1 MYYPLIQSTLIPTT
15 KYVSLVNRVKP
26 TMILQDLSI
35 GIPINIFSNIYTNL
49 HYGFDITSTEGI
61 LLQFLLGFYTYG
73 NDRLKDA
80 KEYENNKLTIYSDNK
95 IKLYERILK
104 NQNLYYFSLASS
116 VVSIFY
122 LLSDNPINYPF
133 LGLLFFSTYYKEYKP
148 ILGEFKPLFI
158 ATMWTITSVI
168 LPCVLFDNNYSI
180 LLEPSDY
187 LPCLLFIFSATNFAD
202 IFDLKEDKILGV
214 NTIPVKYGKYNTIL
228 LSFASVS
235 IASILLIENP
245 NFENRFWIN
254 TLIESQHIGLMFA
267 LYNSYTDLD

>member
-1 MYYPLIQSTLIPTT
+1 MYYPLIRSSLIPSTR
-15 KYVSLVNRVKP
+15 YVTSLNQVKP
-26 TMILQDLSI
+26 KMILQDLSI

-49 HYGFDITSTEGI
+49 HYGFDITSPESI

-95 IKLYERILK
+95 INLYERILK
-104 NQNLYYFSLASS
+104 NQNLYYFSLATSFL
-116 VVSIFY
+116 SIII
-122 LLSDNPINYPF
+122 LLSDNLNNYPF

-148 ILGEFKPLFI
+148 ILGEYKPLFI
-158 ATMWTITSVI
+158 GTMWTITSII
-168 LPCVLFDNNYSI
+168 LPCVLYDNNYSI
-180 LLEPSDY
+180 LFEPLDY
-187 LPCLLFIFSATNFAD
+187 LPCLLFIFSASNFAD
-202 IFDLKEDKILGV
+202 ILDLKEDKLLGV

-228 LSFASVS
+228 LSFVCVA

-254 TLIESQHIGLMFA
+254 SLIEAQHIGLMFA
-267 LYNSYTDLD
+267 LYNSSTNLL

>member
-1 MYYPLIQSTLIPTT
+1 MYYPLIQSSLIPTT
-15 KYVSLVNRVKP
+15 KYVSLVNKVKP

-122 LLSDNPINYPF
+122 LLSDSPINYPF

-228 LSFASVS
+228 LSFVTVA

-254 TLIESQHIGLMFA
+254 SLIEAQHIGLMFA